1 MYLCKNIVQYY
12 HYYNNFNMASYKSSQ
27 KYKKLVKLEQK
38 QVKVAINQYLLR
50 LFGQMQDKTL
60 QIAYVLLI

>member
-1 MYLCKNIVQYY
+1 
-12 HYYNNFNMASYKSSQ
+12 MASYKSSQ